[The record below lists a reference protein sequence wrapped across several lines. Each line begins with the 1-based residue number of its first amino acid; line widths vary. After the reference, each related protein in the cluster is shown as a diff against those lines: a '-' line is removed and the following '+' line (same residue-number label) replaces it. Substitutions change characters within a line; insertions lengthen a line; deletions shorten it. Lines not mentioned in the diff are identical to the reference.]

1 MFFNPFSTKEC
12 FVDNDHNPH
21 VNFDHD
27 VSMLGTQY
35 LVPNKFKTN
44 SKDFSKNS
52 FSILHLNI
60 RTINK
65 KFEAFTQFYS
75 KLNYIFSVIMV
86 FWNMCKWEKHK
97 SSTFQPSSW

>member
-12 FVDNDHNPH
+12 FVDNDHNPD

-52 FSILHLNI
+52 FHP
-60 RTINK
+60 
-65 KFEAFTQFYS
+65 KFKYQ
-75 KLNYIFSVIMV
+75 NYKQKI
-86 FWNMCKWEKHK
+86 
-97 SSTFQPSSW
+97 